1 MHLLEHGSTT
11 NTTNKQLSESFSI
24 GLTLLEA
31 TVLFEGHSIYDGV
44 RWYPGRLAERIE
56 ELSRLEFRD
65 EEGQWRTYSP
75 QLRWIVARLCQA
87 DPR

>member
-56 ELSRLEFRD
+56 ELGRLEFRD
-65 EEGQWRTYSP
+65 
-75 QLRWIVARLCQA
+75 
-87 DPR
+87 